1 MGSKLLL
8 VVLPPHE
15 TGKIRCA
22 LSIEQGS
29 MLRDADRFMMDQAK
43 ADYEARCKEATRRS
57 RPVLAPS
64 VTEYFNKAHMLRAAN
79 VMPNILRP
87 EVPPLV

>member
-15 TGKIRCA
+15 TGKIKCA
-22 LSIEQGS
+22 LSIEQRS
-29 MLRDADRFMMDQAK
+29 MLRDADRFMMK

-64 VTEYFNKAHMLRAAN
+64 VTEYFNKAHMLRAAA